1 MQSHS
6 HYKMPCV
13 TPSLAEKMLP
23 TNSSCREEKP
33 CSDEPLS
40 ATGSELRYHT
50 TPWLLLHGAALPEEL
65 LLCVTSKNELC
76 ELPLAVASAQG
87 TLTVQPEGVPE
98 PLTLCRAGIE
108 VTQSRNYFLLSP

>member
-40 ATGSELRYHT
+40 ATGSELRYHI
-50 TPWLLLHGAALPEEL
+50 TPWLLLQLEEACMGSTARGALAL
-65 LLCVTSKNELC
+65 CDQQK
-76 ELPLAVASAQG
+76 
-87 TLTVQPEGVPE
+87 
-98 PLTLCRAGIE
+98 
-108 VTQSRNYFLLSP
+108 